1 MKKTLL
7 ALYLLALTLLFSQ
20 LTLAQDEDSVSV
32 VKRKSHLKIELS
44 YLNDNVYMGRSDSAK
59 VPYITAG
66 LRYIHKSGL
75 FAELSTS
82 YLTTE
87 DRPDL
92 VQLSGGYMF
101 SKGNWEGEISANK
114 YFYNADSYN
123 VNAETTADLNLYT
136 AYDFGVIQPSF
147 TGEMKFSSGA
157 TDYVTT
163 FGLEHDF
170 SFFNESL
177 LVEPCVYM
185 NAATQNYYNQYY
197 EKRKYAV
204 NRKGVKKAVGTVTAN
219 TENASKFKILDYELT
234 APIEFVQ
241 HRFTFSFTP
250 TYAIPVNPN
259 QVNITVTT
267 NTTTRTRM
275 QTETLNNHFYWCAGV
290 SFKI

>member
-7 ALYLLALTLLFSQ
+7 ALYLMPLALLCSQ
-20 LTLAQDEDSVSV
+20 LTRAQDEDSVSV

-92 VQLSGGYMF
+92 VQLSAGYMF
-101 SKGNWEGEISANK
+101 SKGNWEGEIAANK
-114 YFYNADSYN
+114 YYYNANSYN
-123 VNAETTADLNLYT
+123 VNAETKGDINLYT
-136 AYDFGVIQPSF
+136 AYDLGFIQPSF
-147 TGEMKFSSGA
+147 TGEMKFSTT

-170 SFFNESL
+170 SFFDESL

-185 NAATQNYYNQYY
+185 NAATQNYYNLYY
-197 EKRKYAV
+197 QKRKYTT
-204 NRKGVKKAVGTVTAN
+204 NRKGVKKAVGTITAN
-219 TENASKFKILDYELT
+219 TEDAGRFKILDYELT
-234 APIEFVQ
+234 APIEYVQ

-250 TYAIPVNPN
+250 TYAIPVNAN
-259 QVNITVTT
+259 QVTITVTT
-267 NTTTRTRM
+267 NNATRTRV
-275 QTETLNNHFYWCAGV
+275 QTETLNNRFYWCAGV